1 MQIIKPL
8 PNPFLMADGS
18 HVTTEDDW
26 QRRRMEIKD
35 ILLRIQYGTAPPAP
49 DLVSSESLSQQTGE
63 SGETRQ
69 EVRLTF
75 TPDRSRLDITF
86 GMDVTVWHP
95 SPESI
100 ARRKLAVQGFG
111 ASGIPA
117 LVYVG
122 NSVFKS
128 VLDSGIAM
136 LCCEN
141 NQLEPME
148 MGNPIVGPA
157 RQSYATLSPDTYTW
171 GSIAVW
177 AWGARRVLD
186 YALTLPD
193 VNRHQILVSGHS
205 RNGKAALLAGALDER
220 FAIVNPAGSGC
231 AGAGSYLALGE
242 GCEDLQALTSRERW
256 WAWAHP
262 KFETWAGREEQLP
275 FDQHFLMGLVAPR
288 PLLRTE
294 GTTDVWANPKGTCVT
309 FLGTEPI
316 YHFLRVPDRNGIHF
330 HEGGHAQTEEDAA
343 SLVAFADQHLFG
355 IESTTHFKQL
365 ILDET
370 LRPTF
375 HDWVARE

>member
-136 LCCEN
+136 LCCAVRTISSSRWKWAI
-141 NQLEPME
+141 QSSVQRASPMQHSLQIPTP
-148 MGNPIVGPA
+148 GDP
-157 RQSYATLSPDTYTW
+157 SPY
-171 GSIAVW
+171 G
-177 AWGARRVLD
+177 R
-186 YALTLPD
+186 
-193 VNRHQILVSGHS
+193 
-205 RNGKAALLAGALDER
+205 GALE
-220 FAIVNPAGSGC
+220 GS
-231 AGAGSYLALGE
+231 
-242 GCEDLQALTSRERW
+242 W
-256 WAWAHP
+256 
-262 KFETWAGREEQLP
+262 
-275 FDQHFLMGLVAPR
+275 
-288 PLLRTE
+288 
-294 GTTDVWANPKGTCVT
+294 TTPS
-309 FLGTEPI
+309 PS
-316 YHFLRVPDRNGIHF
+316 PM
-330 HEGGHAQTEEDAA
+330 
-343 SLVAFADQHLFG
+343 
-355 IESTTHFKQL
+355 
-365 ILDET
+365 
-370 LRPTF
+370 
-375 HDWVARE
+375 